1 MPFTMT
7 LIAGVYQFLLT
18 WSTRYSYV
26 INGFGFLRLQLIM
39 TVSAAIAYI
48 PLAIAVGKFTDDI
61 NWLLIIMCIINM
73 PGLIINIIQYKKIVD
88 GTATGIW
95 KK

>member
-1 MPFTMT
+1 
-7 LIAGVYQFLLT
+7 
-18 WSTRYSYV
+18 
-26 INGFGFLRLQLIM
+26 M